1 MPAIMGAARRH
12 TQTLLNPEGTM
23 SQPRPKGK
31 PTTTPPSSPLP
42 GILSAVVVLLV
53 LGLVAGVLIS
63 RAGGQSAAAPTAPPE
78 APTAAPAVPTAA
90 PAAAAPAGTLPTAT
104 SYTYDAPPPMSID
117 PARAYTATIVTPRG
131 DIVVEL
137 LPAIAPQTVNN
148 FVFLARENF
157 YNGLTWHRVL
167 PGFMAQGGDPLG
179 DGTGDPGY
187 SIPAEFTDQILFDQP
202 GMVAMARSSDPD
214 SAGSQF
220 FITTAPAPHLN
231 SQYTIFGRV
240 VQGQE
245 IVDSIPLR
253 DPQNPADLGTPG
265 ETILGVTISEQ

>member
-1 MPAIMGAARRH
+1 
-12 TQTLLNPEGTM
+12 M
-23 SQPRPKGK
+23 SQSRPKGK
-31 PTTTPPSSPLP
+31 PTAPQSSPLP

-53 LGLVAGVLIS
+53 LGLIAGLLFS
-63 RAGGQSAAAPTAPPE
+63 RAGSQSAAAPTAAPAATAPILE
-78 APTAAPAVPTAA
+78 APPTSAP
-90 PAAAAPAGTLPTAT
+90 AAAPAGTLPTAT
-104 SYTYDAPPPMSID
+104 TYTYSAAPPMTID
-117 PARAYTATIVTPRG
+117 TARQYTATIVTPRG

-137 LPAIAPQTVNN
+137 LPDIAPQTVNN
-148 FVFLARENF
+148 FVYLARQNF

-167 PGFMAQGGDPLG
+167 PGFMAQGGDPRG

-187 SIPAEFTDQILFDQP
+187 SIPAEFTDQVLFDQP

-265 ETILGVTISEQ
+265 ESILGVTISEQ

>member
-1 MPAIMGAARRH
+1 MEFHP
-12 TQTLLNPEGTM
+12 M
-23 SQPRPKGK
+23 SQSSPKGK
-31 PTTTPPSSPLP
+31 PTAKPSSPLP

-53 LGLVAGVLIS
+53 LGLIAGLLLS
-63 RAGGQSAAAPTAPPE
+63 RAGGQSAAAPTA
-78 APTAAPAVPTAA
+78 A
-90 PAAAAPAGTLPTAT
+90 PAATAPVLEAPPTSAPAAPPEGTLPTAT
-104 SYTYDAPPPMSID
+104 TYTYSAAPPMSID
-117 PARAYTATIVTPRG
+117 TAKQYTATIVTPRG

-137 LPAIAPQTVNN
+137 LPDIAPQTVNN
-148 FVFLARENF
+148 FVYLARQNF

-187 SIPAEFTDQILFDQP
+187 SIPAEFTDQVLFDQP

-245 IVDSIPLR
+245 IVDGIPLR
-253 DPQNPADLGTPG
+253 DPQNPADLATPG
-265 ETILGVTISEQ
+265 ESILGVTISEQ